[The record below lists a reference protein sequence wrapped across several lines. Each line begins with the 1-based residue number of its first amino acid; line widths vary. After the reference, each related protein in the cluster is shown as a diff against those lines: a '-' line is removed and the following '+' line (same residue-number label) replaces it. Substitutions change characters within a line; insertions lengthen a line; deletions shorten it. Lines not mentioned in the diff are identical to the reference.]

1 MSQEKTLMAYA
12 TKGGTTEEYS
22 KAIAKVLRDN
32 KWQVDVVNLKK
43 NHNPDLAP
51 YRNVIV
57 GSGIKMQRMHGD
69 GRKFLEK
76 NFGDRKVAI
85 FLSSLEPR
93 DEAIEKYVEKI
104 LEKNKKLK
112 PVDIEVFGGRMRF
125 LGKTR
130 EDKMDVD
137 KAKEW
142 VQKII
147 SAFQTK

>member
-1 MSQEKTLMAYA
+1 MSREKTLVAYA

-104 LEKNKKLK
+104 LDKNKKLK